1 MPSSPMCGKH
11 DIRLMLRRITGM
23 DNVALACPYCDM
35 EELGGGAE
43 ERSIIDD
50 ALREDTRRP
59 N

>member
-1 MPSSPMCGKH
+1 MCGKH
-11 DIRLMLRRITGM
+11 DIRLMLRRIAGT

-50 ALREDTRRP
+50 ALRSNNKLP